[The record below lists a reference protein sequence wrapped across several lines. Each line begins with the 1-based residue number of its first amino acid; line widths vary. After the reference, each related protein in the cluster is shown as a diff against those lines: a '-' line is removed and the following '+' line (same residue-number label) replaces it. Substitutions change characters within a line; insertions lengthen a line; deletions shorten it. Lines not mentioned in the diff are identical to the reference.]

1 MPPYDRSVV
10 LGPARPREV
19 AHEMQRLI
27 GSVCDV
33 AVVDIN
39 DLGGNILGSTL
50 DKTAEKRLVAI
61 LKDNPLGQGTES
73 TPMGI
78 IRPA

>member
-1 MPPYDRSVV
+1 MLRS
-10 LGPARPREV
+10 LSERSETKG
-19 AHEMQRLI
+19 
-27 GSVCDV
+27 
-33 AVVDIN
+33 
-39 DLGGNILGSTL
+39 
-50 DKTAEKRLVAI
+50 AEKRLVAI